1 MWRDP
6 IVEEVRAIRAA
17 IAKEHGNDL
26 KALARALRRKEGA
39 DGLVIQRSIVEHQL
53 IGHADFAGSFWD
65 RLQLSASL
73 PVTFLERGE
82 PALGISPIT
91 GPAAGDPRLG
101 ASIRIF
107 SRAA

>member
-39 DGLVIQRSIVEHQL
+39 DGRRVV
-53 IGHADFAGSFWD
+53 D
-65 RLQLSASL
+65 LSAKGSL
-73 PVTFLERGE
+73 KKRTRK
-82 PALGISPIT
+82 
-91 GPAAGDPRLG
+91 AG
-101 ASIRIF
+101 
-107 SRAA
+107 